1 MNINVNFRTRLS
13 EHKLYIAS
21 LVMIMASL
29 YSDKDLNLIPELTF
43 AFVENYIKENKFSSR
58 KKSINKG
65 FKYFSEGY
73 IKDLKGFYEHAVF
86 NPY

>member
-58 KKSINKG
+58 KKI
-65 FKYFSEGY
+65 
-73 IKDLKGFYEHAVF
+73 H
-86 NPY
+86 